1 MEGKLFSVSE
11 ELEEL
16 AVRYA
21 REAISMDRRGA
32 REDAILNYERAV
44 EILQRLYDLYPDSP
58 QSRIYLQRIK
68 AYRDRISDLQ
78 GRGDSRA
85 IDAAQRARDFE
96 VNVLPERPSVRWSD
110 IAGLEEAKRAIEEAI
125 VFPAKR
131 PDLFPLGW
139 PRGILLFGPPGCGKT
154 LLAAAMANEI
164 DAHFICEDAATLMS
178 KWLGESEKNVAKL
191 FERARGL
198 SNSGRP
204 VIIFIDEIDSIA
216 GVRLDEVGGEVRMRN
231 QFLKE
236 MDGVLDKNK
245 NHHIYVVG
253 ATNKPWDLDEPFIR
267 RFQKRIY
274 VPIPDREARL
284 GILRILTK
292 DLRLDPGVDLQG
304 LADLLDGYSG
314 SDIKDL
320 IQTAHMKVVR
330 EFFELGGNAPRPISM
345 ADICEAMKRRKPSVP
360 KDSIRLYE
368 KWSERFSAL

>member
-1 MEGKLFSVSE
+1 LEGKVFSVSE

-16 AVRYA
+16 AVKYA
-21 REAISMDRRGA
+21 REAIAMDRKGA
-32 REDAILNYERAV
+32 RDEALSNYERAV
-44 EILQRLYDLYPDSP
+44 EILQKLYDLYPSSP
-58 QSRIYLQRIK
+58 QSRIYLQRIR
-68 AYRDRISDLQ
+68 AYKDRISDLQ
-78 GRGDSRA
+78 GRGGWHVD
-85 IDAAQRARDFE
+85 IAQKAREFE
-96 VNVLPERPSVRWSD
+96 VSVIPERPSVKWSD
-110 IAGLEEAKRAIEEAI
+110 IAGLEDAKRAVEEAI
-125 VFPAKR
+125 IFPARR

-191 FERARGL
+191 FERAKGL
-198 SNSGRP
+198 SDSGRP

-236 MDGVLDKNK
+236 MDGVLDKSK
-245 NHHIYVVG
+245 NHRIYVVG

-274 VPIPDREARL
+274 VPLPDREARL
-284 GILRILTK
+284 GILRIMVK
-292 DLRLDPGVDLQG
+292 DLKLDPDVDLEELAG
-304 LADLLDGYSG
+304 LLEGYSG

-330 EFFELGGNAPRPISM
+330 EFFEFGGSAPRPINM
-345 ADICEAMKRRKPSVP
+345 GDISEAMKRRKPSVP
-360 KDSIRLYE
+360 KGSIQLYRR
-368 KWSERFSAL
+368 WSDEFSAL

>member
-1 MEGKLFSVSE
+1 LEGRLFSVSE

-16 AVRYA
+16 AVKYA
-21 REAISMDRRGA
+21 REAIAMDRKGA
-32 REDAILNYERAV
+32 REEAILNYERAV
-44 EILQRLYDLYPDSP
+44 EILQKLYDLYPNSP

-68 AYRDRISDLQ
+68 AYRDRISELQ
-78 GRGDSRA
+78 VREDPRA
-85 IDAAQRARDFE
+85 DPAQRGREFE

-236 MDGVLDKNK
+236 MDGVIDKSK
-245 NHHIYVVG
+245 NHRIYVVG

-274 VPIPDREARL
+274 VPLPDREARL
-284 GILRILTK
+284 GILKILVK
-292 DLRLDPGVDLQG
+292 DLKLDGDVDLQR
-304 LADLLDGYSG
+304 LADLLEGYSG

-320 IQTAHMKVVR
+320 IQTAHMKVIR
-330 EFFELGGNAPRPISM
+330 EFFESGGSAPRPINM
-345 ADICEAMKRRKPSVP
+345 EDICEAIRRRKPSVP
-360 KDSIRLYE
+360 RDLIKLYE

>member
-1 MEGKLFSVSE
+1 MEGRLFSVSE

-16 AVRYA
+16 AVKYA
-21 REAISMDRRGA
+21 REAIAMDRKGA
-32 REDAILNYERAV
+32 REEAILNYERAV
-44 EILQRLYDLYPDSP
+44 EILQKLYDLYPNSP

-68 AYRDRISDLQ
+68 AYRDRISELQ
-78 GRGDSRA
+78 VREDPRA
-85 IDAAQRARDFE
+85 DPAQRGREFE

-236 MDGVLDKNK
+236 MDGVIDKSK
-245 NHHIYVVG
+245 NHRIYVVG

-274 VPIPDREARL
+274 VPLPDREARL
-284 GILRILTK
+284 GILKILVK
-292 DLRLDPGVDLQG
+292 DLKLDGDVDLQR
-304 LADLLDGYSG
+304 LADLLEGYSG

-320 IQTAHMKVVR
+320 IQTAHMKVIR
-330 EFFELGGNAPRPISM
+330 EFFESGGSAPRPINM
-345 ADICEAMKRRKPSVP
+345 EDICEAIRRRKPSVP
-360 KDSIRLYE
+360 RDLIKLYE

>member
-1 MEGKLFSVSE
+1 MEGRLFSVSE

-16 AVRYA
+16 AVKYA
-21 REAISMDRRGA
+21 REAIAMDRKGA
-32 REDAILNYERAV
+32 REEAILNYERAV
-44 EILQRLYDLYPDSP
+44 EILQKLYDLYPNSP

-68 AYRDRISDLQ
+68 AYRDRISELQ
-78 GRGDSRA
+78 GRGDPRA
-85 IDAAQRARDFE
+85 DPAQRGREFE

-236 MDGVLDKNK
+236 MDGVIDKSK
-245 NHHIYVVG
+245 NHRIYVVG

-274 VPIPDREARL
+274 VPLPDREARL
-284 GILRILTK
+284 GILKILVK
-292 DLRLDPGVDLQG
+292 DLKLDGDVDLQR
-304 LADLLDGYSG
+304 LADLLEGYSG

-320 IQTAHMKVVR
+320 IQTAHMKVIR
-330 EFFELGGNAPRPISM
+330 EFFESGGSAPRPINM
-345 ADICEAMKRRKPSVP
+345 EDICEAMRRRKPSVP
-360 KDSIRLYE
+360 RDLIKLYE

>member
-1 MEGKLFSVSE
+1 LEGRLFSVSE

-16 AVRYA
+16 AVKYA
-21 REAISMDRRGA
+21 REAIAMDRKGA
-32 REDAILNYERAV
+32 REEAILNYERAV
-44 EILQRLYDLYPDSP
+44 EILQKLYDLYPNSP

-68 AYRDRISDLQ
+68 AYRDRISELQ
-78 GRGDSRA
+78 VRGDPRA
-85 IDAAQRARDFE
+85 DPAQRGREFE

-236 MDGVLDKNK
+236 MDGVIDKSK
-245 NHHIYVVG
+245 NHRIYVVG

-274 VPIPDREARL
+274 VPLPDREARL
-284 GILRILTK
+284 GILKILVK
-292 DLRLDPGVDLQG
+292 DLKLDGDVDLQR
-304 LADLLDGYSG
+304 LADLLEGYSG

-320 IQTAHMKVVR
+320 IQTAHMKVIR
-330 EFFELGGNAPRPISM
+330 EFFESGGSAPRPINM
-345 ADICEAMKRRKPSVP
+345 EDICEAMRRRKPSVP
-360 KDSIRLYE
+360 RDLIKLYE

>member
-1 MEGKLFSVSE
+1 LEGRLFSVSE

-16 AVRYA
+16 AVKYA
-21 REAISMDRRGA
+21 REAIAMDRKGA
-32 REDAILNYERAV
+32 REEAILNYERAV
-44 EILQRLYDLYPDSP
+44 EILQKLYDLYPNSP

-68 AYRDRISDLQ
+68 AYRDRISELEVREDP
-78 GRGDSRA
+78 RA
-85 IDAAQRARDFE
+85 DPAQRGREFE

-236 MDGVLDKNK
+236 MDGVIDKSK
-245 NHHIYVVG
+245 NHRIYVVG

-274 VPIPDREARL
+274 VPLPDREARL
-284 GILRILTK
+284 GILKILVK
-292 DLRLDPGVDLQG
+292 DLKLDGDVDLQR
-304 LADLLDGYSG
+304 LADLLEGYSG

-320 IQTAHMKVVR
+320 IQTAHMKVIR
-330 EFFELGGNAPRPISM
+330 EFFESGGSAPRPINM
-345 ADICEAMKRRKPSVP
+345 EDICEAIRRRKPSVP
-360 KDSIRLYE
+360 RDLIKLYE

>member
-1 MEGKLFSVSE
+1 MEGRLFSVSE

-16 AVRYA
+16 AVKYA
-21 REAISMDRRGA
+21 REAIAMDRKGA
-32 REDAILNYERAV
+32 REEAILNYERAV
-44 EILQRLYDLYPDSP
+44 EILQKLYDLYPNSP

-68 AYRDRISDLQ
+68 AYRDRISELEVREDP
-78 GRGDSRA
+78 RA
-85 IDAAQRARDFE
+85 DPAQRGREFE

-236 MDGVLDKNK
+236 MDGVIDKSK
-245 NHHIYVVG
+245 NHRIYVVG

-274 VPIPDREARL
+274 VPLPDREARL
-284 GILRILTK
+284 GILKILVK
-292 DLRLDPGVDLQG
+292 DLKLDGDVDLQR
-304 LADLLDGYSG
+304 LADLLEGYSG

-320 IQTAHMKVVR
+320 IQTAHMKVIR
-330 EFFELGGNAPRPISM
+330 EFFESGGSAPRPINM
-345 ADICEAMKRRKPSVP
+345 EDICEAIRRRKPSVP
-360 KDSIRLYE
+360 RDLIKLYE

>member
-1 MEGKLFSVSE
+1 MEGRLFSVSE

-16 AVRYA
+16 AVKYA
-21 REAISMDRRGA
+21 REAIAMDRKGA
-32 REDAILNYERAV
+32 REEAILNYERAV
-44 EILQRLYDLYPDSP
+44 EILQKLYDLYPNSP

-68 AYRDRISDLQ
+68 AYRDRISELQ
-78 GRGDSRA
+78 VRGDPRA
-85 IDAAQRARDFE
+85 DPAQRGREFE

-236 MDGVLDKNK
+236 MDGVIDKSK
-245 NHHIYVVG
+245 NHRIYVVG

-274 VPIPDREARL
+274 VPLPDREARL
-284 GILRILTK
+284 GILKILVK
-292 DLRLDPGVDLQG
+292 DLKLDGDVDLQR
-304 LADLLDGYSG
+304 LADLLEGYSG

-320 IQTAHMKVVR
+320 IQTAHMKVIR
-330 EFFELGGNAPRPISM
+330 EFFESGGSAPRPINM
-345 ADICEAMKRRKPSVP
+345 EDICEAMRRRKPSVP
-360 KDSIRLYE
+360 RDLIKLYE